1 MPSTWHSSVTNV
13 TVSKPV
19 RSQFHWFVTSS
30 CCSTPGLPP
39 DIIAVY
45 LTQFHQPSAAGFNRF
60 ELNLRVNLHDTVHC
74 RVGGDMCTNSSANA
88 PEFFLH
94 HAFIDKIWANWQ
106 EYSERHRTVHFSRLN
121 ISMIGTNYRPRDFM
135 DTIELP
141 DIERPRTGRRT
152 CVLYQDPT
160 RPEYSEIMDR
170 LAGIFTDMSIYDY
183 MTT

>member
-1 MPSTWHSSVTNV
+1 
-13 TVSKPV
+13 
-19 RSQFHWFVTSS
+19 
-30 CCSTPGLPP
+30 
-39 DIIAVY
+39 
-45 LTQFHQPSAAGFNRF
+45 
-60 ELNLRVNLHDTVHC
+60 
-74 RVGGDMCTNSSANA
+74 MCTNSSANA

-141 DIERPRTGRRT
+141 DIERLRTGRRT

-183 MTT
+183 MTTQTTSMMVSSYMPLFTEDVQLANENGMHEEVRNLAQPFK